1 MSRPALAI
9 DGGTPV
15 RSGPLPPWPSFREDD
30 VAAAADVIRSGHM
43 TSLTGDTV
51 ARFEQAF
58 ARYHGIAHCLAT
70 SSGTTAIH
78 LALAGLGLGPGDEV
92 IVPAHTFIASATP
105 VLHQGA
111 TPVFADVDEATY
123 TLDPASVEA
132 AITPRTKAI
141 IAVHLN
147 GHPAPLAEL
156 SALARARR
164 LALVEDVAQAH
175 GADYHGRRAGTIG
188 DVACFSF
195 WEDKIMSTAGEGG
208 AVITDDEALARRMAR
223 MRSHGE
229 GPIEGERRYF
239 HLELGYNYRLAAV
252 LAAVG
257 MVELGRLDEYL
268 AARRRNAGRIREALA
283 EVPEVAAPAVAEDCV
298 HSYYKFILKLRP
310 ERLSVSAERFA
321 AAVNAEG
328 VPCSRR
334 YPTPL
339 HHQPIFRDA
348 IAAGRA
354 VVGPAGCPIAE
365 SLADRLL
372 TFMVHPTLSDADVDA
387 TAEAI
392 AKVATAYRK
401 R

>member
-1 MSRPALAI
+1 MTRPTLAI

-15 RSGPLPPWPSFREDD
+15 RSGPWPPWPAFGEDC
-30 VAAAADVIRSGHM
+30 VQAAAEVIRSGRM
-43 TSLTGDTV
+43 TSLTGDAV

-58 ARYHGIAHCLAT
+58 AAYHRIPHCLAT

-111 TPVFADVDEATY
+111 TAVFADVDPVTY
-123 TLDPASVEA
+123 TLLPPSVEA
-132 AITPRTKAI
+132 AAGPRTKAI
-141 IAVHLN
+141 VAVHLN
-147 GHPAPLAEL
+147 GHPAPMDEL
-156 SALARARR
+156 GAIARR
-164 LALVEDVAQAH
+164 HGAALVEDAAQAH
-175 GADYHGRRAGTIG
+175 GAVYHGRTVGTIG
-188 DVACFSF
+188 DIGCFSF

-208 AVITDDEALARRMAR
+208 AVITANAELARRMAR
-223 MRSHGE
+223 VRSHGE

-257 MVELGRLDEYL
+257 QAELGRLDEYL
-268 AARRRNAGRIREALA
+268 ARRRRNAARIGQALA
-283 EVPEVAAPAVAEDCV
+283 ETPEVEPPAVAEGCV
-298 HSYYKFILKLRP
+298 HSYYKYILKLRP
-310 ERLSVSAERFA
+310 ERLSVSVDRFA
-321 AAVNAEG
+321 AAVAAEG

-339 HHQPIFRDA
+339 HQQPVFRDA

-354 VVGPAGCPIAE
+354 RVAEGGCPNAEALAGC
-365 SLADRLL
+365 LL
-372 TFMVHPTLSDADVDA
+372 TLTVHPTLTDADVDA
-387 TAEAI
+387 AAEAV
-392 AKVATAYRK
+392 AKVAAAYGR

>member
-1 MSRPALAI
+1 MIRSTLAI

-15 RSGPLPPWPSFREDD
+15 HSGPWPPWPAFREDCIR
-30 VAAAADVIRSGHM
+30 AASDVIRSGRM
-43 TSLTGDTV
+43 TSLTGDAV

-58 ARYHGIAHCLAT
+58 AAYHNIPHCLAT

-111 TPVFADVDEATY
+111 VAVFADVDTATF
-123 TLDPASVEA
+123 TLLPSSVEA
-132 AITPRTKAI
+132 AVSARTKAI
-141 IAVHLN
+141 VAVHLN
-147 GHPAPLAEL
+147 GHPAALDEL
-156 SALARARR
+156 GAIARR
-164 LALVEDVAQAH
+164 HGLALVEDAAQAH
-175 GADYHGRRAGTIG
+175 GAVYRGRTVGTIG
-188 DVACFSF
+188 DIGCFSF

-208 AVITDDEALARRMAR
+208 AVITADAALARRMAR
-223 MRSHGE
+223 IRSHGE

-257 MVELGRLDEYL
+257 QAELGRLGEYL
-268 AARRRNAGRIREALA
+268 ASRRRNADRIRQGLA
-283 EVPEVAAPAVAEDCV
+283 ETPEVEPPVVAEGCV
-298 HSYYKFILKLRP
+298 HSYYKFVVKLRLD
-310 ERLSVSAERFA
+310 RLSVGADRFA
-321 AAVNAEG
+321 AAVAAEG
-328 VPCSRR
+328 IPCSRR

-339 HHQPIFRDA
+339 HQQPVFRDA

-354 VVGPAGCPIAE
+354 RVGDGGCPNAE
-365 SLADRLL
+365 SLGGCLL
-372 TFMVHPTLSDADVDA
+372 TFTVHPTLTDADVDA
-387 TAEAI
+387 IAEAI
-392 AKVATAYRK
+392 AKVALAYGR